1 MPLPQNVNVILGAGV
16 FGIVCAATLY
26 VVERF
31 KQDRR
36 RHAMAKDLARLDNEL
51 SVLRRELD
59 NLLAA
64 QRQKGLKRA
73 KKTKK
78 SESFASSTTTEDYS
92 SAVDADSSDL
102 EFYDVSDDEGATSTD
117 LTQIDSVLDEG
128 NVTELETCLQQLQT
142 LRLEAPDNPELL
154 WRVAKAHYRLF
165 EKTDQQQHLF
175 EGVEACNAA
184 LGLRPEL
191 ANVHKWLAI
200 LLGSRTKFQP
210 LKDKILDGLKVK
222 QHVEAALR
230 LSPHDSVLH
239 HMLGRFC
246 YDMAAL
252 KWYER
257 KVATAIAAD
266 LPQSTYEEALGHFEE
281 AERLNKD
288 EWKKNLLFIAKCKL
302 NMGLVE
308 EGVWVLEK
316 ANEVKTDNGADNE
329 DDKEVKELLKKHA
342 R

>member
-1 MPLPQNVNVILGAGV
+1 MPLPQNLNVVLGAGV

-36 RHAMAKDLARLDNEL
+36 RHAMAKDLARLDTEL

-59 NLLAA
+59 TLLAT

-78 SESFASSTTTEDYS
+78 SESFASSEDYS

-102 EFYDVSDDEGATSTD
+102 EFYDLSDDEGGASATEETD
-117 LTQIDSVLDEG
+117 LVKIDAILETGGVS
-128 NVTELETCLQQLQT
+128 ELEECLQQLQT
-142 LRLEAPDNPELL
+142 LCLEAPENPELL
-154 WRVAKAHYRLF
+154 WRLGKAHYRLF
-165 EKTDQQQHLF
+165 EKTDEKQHLDK
-175 EGVEACNAA
+175 GIEACSGA

-191 ANVHKWLAI
+191 ANVHKWLAV

-210 LKDKILDGLKVK
+210 LKEKILDGLKVK
-222 QHVEAALR
+222 EHVEAALR
-230 LSPHDSVLH
+230 LSPLDPVLH

-246 YDMAAL
+246 YDMAEL

-257 KVATAIAAD
+257 KVAAALAAE
-266 LPQSTYEEALGHFEE
+266 LPPATYEEALGHFEQ
-281 AERLNKD
+281 AQRLNES
-288 EWKKNLLFIAKCKL
+288 EWKKNLLFVAKCKL
-302 NMGLVE
+302 NLGLVE
-308 EGVWVLEK
+308 EGVRVLR
-316 ANEVKTDNGADNE
+316 AVKTDNGADDE
-329 DDKEVKELLKKHA
+329 DDREVKELLKKHS